1 MQTPFI
7 TDLYATARPLTG
19 VGVPNAALALRYLDQ
34 KNGNQAGTSIVS
46 AADLAEQARALLAVA
61 EAAILCAAAADGA
74 PPVIHHHFPI
84 MRDLR
89 VADAA

>member
-34 KNGNQAGTSIVS
+34 NGNQAGTSIVS

-61 EAAILCAAAADGA
+61 EAAILCAANADGA
-74 PPVIHHHFPI
+74 PPMIHHHFPI